1 MIEIVLAVAGA
12 AVLLW
17 GILIYNRLVKRK
29 NHVLEAWSGIEVQ
42 LKRRHSLIP
51 NLVEAVKAYGEY
63 EQNVLTLVT
72 ELRSNSHK
80 KDSVSERAV
89 AESTLSRSI
98 RQLIAVAEAYPELKA
113 SDSFM
118 NLQKNLTEIEEQIQ
132 YARRY
137 FNATVRDLN
146 ILVQSFP
153 SRLIASLF
161 HFIEVDYFE
170 IELATERTAPEM
182 KF

>member
-1 MIEIVLAVAGA
+1 MTETVLILLSVT
-12 AVLLW
+12 VLIW
-17 GILIYNRLVKRK
+17 GIVTFNRLVKRK

-51 NLVEAVKAYGEY
+51 NLVEAVKAYSQY

-72 ELRSNSHK
+72 ELRSQQHSK
-80 KDSVSERAV
+80 ASVSERAA
-89 AESTLSRSI
+89 AESALSRSI

-113 SDSFM
+113 SDSFI
-118 NLQKNLTEIEEQIQ
+118 NLQQNLTGVEEQIQ

-137 FNATVRDLN
+137 FNATVRELN

-161 HFIEVDYFE
+161 KYTEADYFE
-170 IELATERTAPEM
+170 IELAIERVSPEV